1 VIIKVF
7 EANGCEYVIEKQK
20 DKKWSS
26 IMING
31 KEIKFF
37 YPDNINKSCV
47 LNDQNKIVLEFVK

>member
-1 VIIKVF
+1 MIIKDL

-26 IMING
+26 IRING
-31 KEIKFF
+31 EEITLF

-47 LNDQNKIVLEFVK
+47 LNDQNKIVLEFIK